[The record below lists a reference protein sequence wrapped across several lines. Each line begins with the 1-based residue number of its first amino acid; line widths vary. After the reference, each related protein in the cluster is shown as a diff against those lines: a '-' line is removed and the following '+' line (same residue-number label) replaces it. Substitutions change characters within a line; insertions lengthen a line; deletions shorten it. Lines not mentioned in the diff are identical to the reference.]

1 MRCLPSDE
9 TAEERNH
16 LIPLPQSTHRL
27 FDTDNHIVLVTVDAD
42 GAPQASLVWAERDGD
57 QVLIGM
63 EGYQRKASNLRRDP
77 RVTLVIEDD
86 QPSRRGLSQYLVIR
100 GRAEVIGPDIGE
112 EWMALMD
119 KQSQRYLGRLPFE
132 NRYSETA
139 VIARITP
146 ERMTGEGPWA
156 LRG

>member
-1 MRCLPSDE
+1 V
-9 TAEERNH
+9 
-16 LIPLPQSTHRL
+16 IPLPQSTHRL
-27 FDTDNHIVLVTVDAD
+27 FETDNHVVLVTVDAD
-42 GAPQASLVWAERDGD
+42 GSPQASLVWAERDGD

-63 EGYQRKASNLRRDP
+63 EGYQRKAGNLRRDP

-100 GRAEVIGPDIGE
+100 GRAEVIGPDIGK
-112 EWMALMD
+112 EWTELMD
-119 KQSQRYLGRLPFE
+119 KQAQRYLGKEYPFE

-146 ERMTGEGPWA
+146 EKITGEGPWA
-156 LRG
+156 ARG